1 VECLIHQKEEEKTEF
16 GFSTCA
22 ATQQLVIKS
31 IMNKQYQSDD

>member
-1 VECLIHQKEEEKTEF
+1 KTEF
-16 GFSTCA
+16 TQTRSIGVSTCA